1 MFHWLEVSHM
11 NPAHT
16 QRKGIAWG
24 CEHQEIG
31 LKGATLEFVHH
42 TSWIKEGGRR
52 REWQR
57 MRWLDVVTDSM
68 EMSLSKLWELVM
80 DREAWCAA
88 EHGVAES
95 DTTERLNWTD
105 YICVYIY
112 ICNIFICM
120 YILYVH
126 INNIISR
133 NILTSR
139 ICFKMTQ
146 LW

>member
-31 LKGATLEFVHH
+31 LKGATLESVHH

-68 EMSLSKLWELVM
+68 DTSLSQLGSWWWTGRPGVLQSVGLQSQTLLSDWTELII
-80 DREAWCAA
+80 
-88 EHGVAES
+88 
-95 DTTERLNWTD
+95 
-105 YICVYIY
+105 YVYIY